1 MTTVALVPAY
11 RRADRVGATVISL
24 TPLVDEVVVADD
36 GSADG
41 GATAEAARRAGAR
54 VIALP
59 ANRGKGGAVEVALAA
74 APGAAVYLLVDADT
88 AATAAATEPLLAA
101 VAAGA
106 DLAIGVL
113 PPASGRGGF
122 GSVRRLARWGIVRA
136 CGFEAAAPLSG
147 QRAVRGKLL
156 RSLEAADR
164 FGLEVGMTI
173 DAVRAGAKV
182 VEVPVQVDH
191 AHTGRGPAGFAHRGA
206 QGFDLLRAL
215 WPRLLTERSRLV
227 LLVGA
232 AVAVVAVL
240 AARGAAAVPVGAPLG
255 RADRV
260 ILVAAPATLGL
271 GDLADPARPE
281 LAALAGRRGSVAAAN
296 VDVPGRSPWSS
307 WATVGAGRKLRAR
320 PPSRPPDPAE
330 PFLVAGPVH
339 GSGRLGDT
347 LHQAGRTTAFVG
359 AEVTSALRLA
369 VADSSGRID
378 RAASAGS
385 LGVAGL
391 VNRVRAD
398 AGAGASL
405 VAVDGSSLGPVGLD
419 DLLARL
425 HELEDG
431 RTLLL
436 LVTPAD
442 PAGTFGLRPLLASGP
457 GAPAGRLVSPS
468 TRRNGLVLLTDV
480 APTVL
485 DVLGVPVPDDL
496 LGRPLRRAPS
506 PADVQGLVEADRLAR
521 QRDSVWDPALAVV
534 VPLHFVAYGLGWR
547 RSRRRNRVTAGAA
560 HLRGGAEDA
569 GRSGTAGPATDGPP
583 ASASVDRMRSEHRGS
598 QRPAGPWLSWMALGL
613 VAWPLAT
620 WLVRAVPAS
629 GSLGRWAGLLAVAVD
644 AVVVAAAW
652 RGGRRRGLAPFA
664 LVVAATLVLVTV
676 DLGVG
681 GPLQVSSAFG
691 GAAHSTGRFTG
702 LGNAAFAVYAGCAL
716 VAVACARRRAPWIV
730 ALLLGVALVDVL
742 PPLGAD
748 VGGAVT
754 LVPVFVVTV
763 AALWGRLRV
772 RVVAVAGAV
781 TAAVLAVALALDLS
795 RPDDQRTHLARFAA
809 GGARSSSIGGKLAQ
823 NLDTYRAIPMLV
835 GVVGVALVFAVLLWR
850 GRFRHNLPPG
860 SPARTAVAA
869 ALAVALL
876 GNVLNDSGAIVTLLV
891 LSVLSPYL
899 VARVAAEEP
908 APRTLPPERVTPPL
922 RSP

>member
-11 RRADRVGATVISL
+11 RRADRVGATVTAL
-24 TPLVDEVVVADD
+24 APLVDEVVVVDD
-36 GSADG
+36 GSDDG
-41 GATAEAARRAGAR
+41 GATAAAARQAGAR

-59 ANRGKGGAVEVALAA
+59 ANRGKGGAVAVGLTA
-74 APGAAVYLLVDADT
+74 APEAAVYLLVDADT
-88 AATAAATEPLLAA
+88 AATAAATAPLLAA

-113 PPASGRGGF
+113 PPAGGRGGF
-122 GSVRRLARWGIVRA
+122 GSVRRLARSGIRRA

-147 QRAVRGKLL
+147 QRAVRGELL

-164 FGLEVGMTI
+164 FGLEVGMTV

-182 VEVPVQVDH
+182 VEVPVTVDH
-191 AHTGRGPAGFAHRGA
+191 AHTGRGPAGFVHRGA
-206 QGFDLLRAL
+206 QGFDLVRAL
-215 WPRLLTERSRLV
+215 WPRLLSERSRLV

-232 AVAVVAVL
+232 AVAVVAAL
-240 AARGAAAVPVGAPLG
+240 AATGAAAVPLGAPLG

-260 ILVAAPATLGL
+260 ILLAAPASLGL
-271 GDLADPARPE
+271 DDLDGASRPE
-281 LAALAGRRGSVAAAN
+281 LAALAGRRGAVAAAN
-296 VDVPGRSPWSS
+296 VDGPGRTSWSS
-307 WATVGAGRKLRAR
+307 WATVGASRKLRAR
-320 PPSRPPDPAE
+320 PPTRAPDPAE
-330 PFLVAGPVH
+330 PFLVADPVK
-339 GSGRLGDT
+339 GSGRLGDA
-347 LHQAGRTTAFVG
+347 LHGAGRTTAFVG
-359 AEVTSALRLA
+359 AEVTSPLRLA

-391 VNRVRAD
+391 VNRARVD

-405 VAVDGSSLGPVGLD
+405 VAVDGGNLDAGGLD

-425 HELEDG
+425 HELDDG

-436 LVTPAD
+436 VVTPAD
-442 PAGTFGLRPLLASGP
+442 PAGKFGLRPLLASGP

-485 DVLGVPVPDDL
+485 DVLGVPVPHDM
-496 LGRPLRRAPS
+496 LGRPLRRVPGAG
-506 PADVQGLVEADRLAR
+506 DVPGLIEADRLAR

-534 VPLHFVAYGLGWR
+534 VPLHFVSYGLAWR
-547 RSRRRNRVTAGAA
+547 RSRRWHRLRDGA
-560 HLRGGAEDA
+560 D
-569 GRSGTAGPATDGPP
+569 GRPGTGWPSVNGPSDNGQPTS
-583 ASASVDRMRSEHRGS
+583 ASADRMMSE
-598 QRPAGPWLSWMALGL
+598 RPERAAGPWLSWMALSL

-620 WLVRAVPAS
+620 WLVRAVPES

-644 AVVVAAAW
+644 AAVVTAAW
-652 RGGRRRGLAPFA
+652 RVGRRRGLAPFA
-664 LVVAATLVLVTV
+664 LVVAATLALVTI
-676 DLGVG
+676 DLGLG

-716 VAVACARRRAPWIV
+716 TAVACARRRAPWIV
-730 ALLLGVALVDVL
+730 AVLLGVALVDVL

-763 AALWGRLRV
+763 AALWGRLHLRL
-772 RVVAVAGAV
+772 RVVAFAGGV
-781 TAAVLAVALALDLS
+781 TAAVLAGALAIDLS
-795 RPDDQRTHLARFAA
+795 RPEDQRTHLARFAA

-823 NLDTYRAIPMLV
+823 NLNAYRAIPLLI

-850 GRFRHNLPPG
+850 SRFRHNLPPG
-860 SPARTAVAA
+860 SPARAAVAA

-876 GNVLNDSGAIVTLLV
+876 GNLVNDSGAIVTLLV

-899 VARVAAEEP
+899 VFRIAAEEP
-908 APRTLPPERVTPPL
+908 APCILPTT
-922 RSP
+922 SPVSSP